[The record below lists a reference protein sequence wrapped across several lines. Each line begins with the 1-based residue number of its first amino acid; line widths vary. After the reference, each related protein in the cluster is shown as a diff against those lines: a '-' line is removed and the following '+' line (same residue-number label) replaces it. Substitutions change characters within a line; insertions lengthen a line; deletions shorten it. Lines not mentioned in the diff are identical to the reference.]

1 MPKDMR
7 GLYFSDVETKIGIAH
22 RLFKASGARMK
33 ADTAVKE
40 KLLLLVRL
48 SDVLQ
53 EQMRYM
59 GMFELC
65 GTCGSGPDGGC
76 CSAEMANE
84 SDAVLLFMNMLLDCE
99 VAIRRDDD
107 FECCFLGKRG
117 CTLILKPIFCLNYNC
132 EKIIIASPKEDL
144 AKLETATARLLGEQT
159 ILENMILRSGLL

>member
-7 GLYFSDVETKIGIAH
+7 DLYFSDVATKISIAH
-22 RLFKASGARMK
+22 RLFKASGARLK
-33 ADTAVKE
+33 ADSAVKE
-40 KLLLLVRL
+40 KLMLLVRL
-48 SDVLQ
+48 TDILQ
-53 EQMRYM
+53 KQMRSM

-107 FECCFLGKRG
+107 FECCFLGERG

-132 EKIIIASPKEDL
+132 EKIMVGSQKEDL

-159 ILENMILRSGLL
+159 IFENMILQSGLL